1 VNKRAKIVELPP
13 RYATKLDPSRPA
25 AQQISDNLK
34 KAIMEMS
41 LTPGQIISEAEVGH
55 LFGASRTPVR
65 ESFTS
70 LRDQGLIVTYPSRG
84 SFVSKLSISHIKSA
98 QFIRESLE
106 ISVAEYHCE
115 NGLSDDTIDE
125 IADNLSKQKALIR
138 DGFTSSF
145 HELDDNFH
153 AALADSVAHNSI
165 SRIVQ
170 REKAVLDRLRMLSLH
185 SPEHINTLVKDHWE
199 IFETIRKRDAAS
211 ARKAVRTH
219 IRRVLGTLADMVDRH
234 DEYFED

>member
-1 VNKRAKIVELPP
+1 MNKRAKVIELPT
-13 RYATKLDPSRPA
+13 RYATRLDPSRPA
-25 AQQISDNLK
+25 AQQISDSLK
-34 KAIMEMS
+34 KAILEMS
-41 LTPGQIISEAEVGH
+41 LIPGQIISEAEVGH

-65 ESFTS
+65 ESFS
-70 LRDQGLIVTYPSRG
+70 WLRDQGLIVTYPSRG

-115 NGLSDDTIDE
+115 NGLTDDTIDE
-125 IADNLSKQKALIR
+125 IADNLAMQKKMTS
-138 DGFTSSF
+138 DGFTGAF

-153 AALADSVAHNSI
+153 IALADSVAHRGI

-185 SPEHINTLVKDHWE
+185 SPEHIETLIADHYE
-199 IFETIRKRDAAS
+199 IFDTIRKRDAAS

-219 IRRVLGTLADMVDRH
+219 IRRVLGTLADMVKRH
-234 DEYFED
+234 SEYFED